1 MPASGPMEAAHL
13 PLGLLCEQESVA
25 RDWCPWLSLP
35 SKETINKIHR
45 ESLHPWAY
53 FLLWILL
60 PCIHPSLHFMKLHSW
75 PPLTGAEE
83 RGLGEKGQGGVI
95 IPHTLLKTVV
105 GYLFSLPSFMFLRC
119 PRFYNSDIS
128 RAEMHLKNSCCI
140 VV

>member
-25 RDWCPWLSLP
+25 RDWCLWLSLP

-60 PCIHPSLHFMKLHSW
+60 PCIHPSLHFMELHSW
-75 PPLTGAEE
+75 PPLSLVLK
-83 RGLGEKGQGGVI
+83 RGVWGRRGKVVSLFHAPFSNSCGVS
-95 IPHTLLKTVV
+95 
-105 GYLFSLPSFMFLRC
+105 FQSPSFMFLRC
-119 PRFYNSDIS
+119 PQFYNSDIS